1 MLMHIGTTTLAIL
14 YAYEFPALFFG
25 GFFFGETVIIPAAF
39 LAGQD
44 ILSLTEVFWVTYLG
58 TVIADTLWFFAGP
71 SLFRFAHRFERIA
84 AKSEAV
90 IKKVDILYGDQPF
103 RALLVS
109 KFVYGTRVLT
119 VIYLSFKQISAARFL
134 ILNLLGTFVWLTA
147 IVAIGWLAGKSI
159 VNLIPILSDVKYA
172 LLLVVALIVLLKVVP
187 TWLRRRR
194 LTREKVVPRV

>member
-1 MLMHIGTTTLAIL
+1 MHIGTTTLAIL

-58 TVIADTLWFFAGP
+58 TIIADTLWFFAGP
-71 SLFRFAHRFERIA
+71 PLFRFAHRFEWIA
-84 AKSEAV
+84 KRSESV
-90 IKKVDILYGDQPF
+90 LMKVETLYANQPF

-109 KFVYGTRVLT
+109 KFVYGTRILT
-119 VIYLSFKQISAARFL
+119 IIYLSFRKISAVRFL
-134 ILNLLGTFVWLTA
+134 VVNLLGTFVWLLA

-159 VNLIPILSDVKYA
+159 INLIPVLSDLKYV
-172 LLLVVALIVLLKVVP
+172 LLIIVALIVIIKFAP
-187 TWLRRRR
+187 TWFQKRI
-194 LTREKVVPRV
+194 TQP